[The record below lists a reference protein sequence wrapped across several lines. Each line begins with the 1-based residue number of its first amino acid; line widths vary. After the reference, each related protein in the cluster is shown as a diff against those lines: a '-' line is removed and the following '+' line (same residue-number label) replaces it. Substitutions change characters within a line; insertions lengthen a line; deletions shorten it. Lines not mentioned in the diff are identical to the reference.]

1 MALLRSLYRC
11 AVASAL
17 LMSNQ
22 ATAAESSPAVDKPA
36 QLTASTAKPKVAPAP
51 SPAASTDVVSYGRTP
66 AQLRIES
73 VLNKPLKA
81 PFEFVGI
88 PMSQFAQVI
97 AEDYDIPLIFD
108 SRALK
113 AAGLTPDDEVTV
125 SISNVSLKSAL
136 SLMLKS
142 ASDGAM
148 TYIVDDEVLL
158 FTTSEVAAKRLQTRI
173 YPVDQLT
180 ASLQPAPRLAVA
192 KAAAANTPPADPTTD
207 LAEALILTISPDSWR
222 RNGGRGDVQKL
233 GDKYLVVLQSH
244 AVHEEIEDFLQQ
256 LAQAVAMPPAA
267 VPQQTR

>member
-1 MALLRSLYRC
+1 MALSRLLPWC
-11 AVASAL
+11 VVASAL
-17 LMSNQ
+17 LISTE
-22 ATAAESSPAVDKPA
+22 APAAESSPTAPKPA
-36 QLTASTAKPKVAPAP
+36 PLAAPTAKPKIAPAP
-51 SPAASTDVVSYGRTP
+51 SPASPIGVVSYGRTP

-81 PFEFVGI
+81 PLSFVHI
-88 PMSQFAQVI
+88 PISELARVI
-97 AEDYDIPLIFD
+97 VEDYDIPLIID
-108 SRALK
+108 STALK
-113 AAGLTPDDEVTV
+113 ASGLTPDEEVT
-125 SISNVSLKSAL
+125 IEIGNVSLKSAL
-136 SLMLKS
+136 SLLLKS

-148 TYIVDDEVLL
+148 TYIIDDEVLL

-192 KAAAANTPPADPTTD
+192 KAAANTPPADPTTD

-244 AVHEEIEDFLQQ
+244 AVHEEIENFLRQ
-256 LAQAVAMPPAA
+256 LAQAIAMPTAA

>member
-1 MALLRSLYRC
+1 MALSRFLRC
-11 AVASAL
+11 FTVASAL
-17 LMSNQ
+17 LISNQ
-22 ATAAESSPAVDKPA
+22 ATAAESSKAVLGPAPLA
-36 QLTASTAKPKVAPAP
+36 APTAKPKVAPAP
-51 SPAASTDVVSYGRTP
+51 LPAASKGVVSYGRTP

-73 VLNKPLKA
+73 VLNTPLKA
-81 PFEFVGI
+81 PLEFVGI
-88 PMSQFAQVI
+88 PMSQLAQRI

-113 AAGLTPDDEVTV
+113 AAGLTPDEEVTI
-125 SISNVSLKSAL
+125 SIGNVSLKSAL
-136 SLMLKS
+136 RLLLKS
-142 ASDGAM
+142 ASDGGM

-158 FTTSEVAAKRLQTRI
+158 FTTIDVAAKRLQTRI
-173 YPVDQLT
+173 YSVGQLT
-180 ASLQPAPRLAVA
+180 ASLQSAPRLAAAKVA
-192 KAAAANTPPADPTTD
+192 DANTPPADPTTD

-256 LAQAVAMPPAA
+256 LARAVALPTAA